1 MIFPSI
7 RKRQKMKIEQIYTGC
22 LAQGAYYIESQGE
35 AAIID
40 PLRETAP
47 YLEMAEKNKVK
58 IKYIFET
65 HFHADFVSGH
75 LDLAKETG
83 AQIVFGPNAET
94 AYDKHLA
101 KDGEEFKLGA
111 LTIRVLHTPGHTP
124 ESTTYL
130 LLDESGKPH
139 AIFSGDTLFI
149 GDVGRP
155 DLAQKK
161 GSLTKEDL
169 AGWLYDSLRNKIMP
183 LPDDVIVYPAHGAGS
198 ACGKNMSSETW
209 DTLGNQ
215 KKTNYALRA
224 DMTKQEFI
232 QEVTEGL
239 QPPPQYFAKNAKL
252 NKTGYDNIDDVIQR
266 GAKALSP
273 DEFEVVANATGALI
287 LDVRDKQDFVKG
299 YIPNA
304 IFIGLDGTFAPWV
317 GALIPDLKQ
326 EILIVAPEG
335 QAEETVTRLARVGYD
350 HSIGY
355 LDGGIDAWIASGKEL
370 DKITNIDAAALATI
384 YQKDKDINIIDVRK
398 PGEWSAEH
406 LETAKN
412 FPLDFIN
419 EHMQEIRA
427 DEIYYL
433 HCKSGYRSTIASSIL
448 KARGFHNL
456 VNVQADFE
464 DFPEAG
470 FKTTDYVC
478 PSTQAQA

>member
-1 MIFPSI
+1 
-7 RKRQKMKIEQIYTGC
+7 
-22 LAQGAYYIESQGE
+22 
-35 AAIID
+35 
-40 PLRETAP
+40 
-47 YLEMAEKNKVK
+47 
-58 IKYIFET
+58 
-65 HFHADFVSGH
+65 
-75 LDLAKETG
+75 
-83 AQIVFGPNAET
+83 
-94 AYDKHLA
+94 
-101 KDGEEFKLGA
+101 
-111 LTIRVLHTPGHTP
+111 
-124 ESTTYL
+124 
-130 LLDESGKPH
+130 
-139 AIFSGDTLFI
+139 LFI